1 MPKLPKCAYVTG
13 DLVSQ
18 GGQMGIVTDAD
29 GDFFT
34 YQLFGAQPLTHT
46 TMQVSVKHYL
56 KLVKAQHQVMSGRGT
71 ASHFVARNITL
82 EELLTTTDP
91 QPLITGQMI
100 RLFED
105 TKNKTVEQ
113 SQEEE

>member
-1 MPKLPKCAYVTG
+1 MSKLPKCAYVKG

-18 GGQMGIVTDAD
+18 GGQMGIVTDSD

-34 YQLFGAQPLTHT
+34 YQLFGGQPLTHT

-56 KLVKAQHQVMSGRGT
+56 KLVKAQHQVMSGRGS

-82 EELLTTTDP
+82 EELLTTTNP
-91 QPLITGQMI
+91 QPLITGKVN
-100 RLFED
+100 RLVED
-105 TKNKTVEQ
+105 TNKNNVEQ
-113 SQEEE
+113 AKEGE